1 MLADPTPSPL
11 ARHWR
16 QRDLQVLW
24 HPCTQM
30 REHPHTLPLVPIAR
44 GEGAWLIDHDGN
56 RYLDAVSSWWTNLF
70 GHAEPRIGG
79 AIAAQAT
86 QLEQVMLAG
95 FGHEPAITLAERLLA
110 LAPRQPGREPLAKVF
125 YADNGSAGVEVAL
138 KMAFQY
144 FQNRGEPRRTRFIA
158 LENGYHGETL
168 GALALGDIPL
178 YRRVYAPLLAEG
190 LFAPSPDAYLAE
202 PGQSAADRAR
212 QAADGLATL
221 FDQHPEMGFVAAS
234 CRYIDADDHVIGPG
248 APQPPKHHR
257 AGDEALTVLLTTGFP
272 HVSSI
277 VMRRACYEALGKF
290 DERIWHGPDVE
301 MDARLAS
308 KYDFYHFGAVH
319 TSSRR
324 HGANMGSLEY
334 LRRDFLEVDMLKRR
348 LAWGYLTEA
357 GRQQLGVNDL
367 ESFIASTEGQ
377 VALSGVINSVAY
389 GRGDLGR
396 FYLREA
402 LRYDPACWRRPIF
415 WKALALAAA
424 PGLGQRIMQRRMSIH
439 AEDMHA
445 AAIVKD
451 SLDQI
456 A

>member
-1 MLADPTPSPL
+1 MPHISVTIPVYNRAHLVGRTIDSVLSQDFEDWDLLVVDDGSTDDTVEVVQEYCRRDRRVHLEVNPKNLGLTRNWNRCLDLAAGPL
-11 ARHWR
+11 V
-16 QRDLQVLW
+16 QVL
-24 HPCTQM
+24 
-30 REHPHTLPLVPIAR
+30 LSDD
-44 GEGAWLIDHDGN
+44 LIDPD
-56 RYLDAVSSWWTNLF
+56 YLGIVS
-70 GHAEPRIGG
+70 R
-79 AIAAQAT
+79 
-86 QLEQVMLAG
+86 
-95 FGHEPAITLAERLLA
+95 
-110 LAPRQPGREPLAKVF
+110 
-125 YADNGSAGVEVAL
+125 
-138 KMAFQY
+138 
-144 FQNRGEPRRTRFIA
+144 
-158 LENGYHGETL
+158 
-168 GALALGDIPL
+168 
-178 YRRVYAPLLAEG
+178 
-190 LFAPSPDAYLAE
+190 
-202 PGQSAADRAR
+202 
-212 QAADGLATL
+212 L

-234 CRYIDADDHVIGPG
+234 CRYIDADDRVISPG

-319 TSSRR
+319 TSFRR
-324 HGANMGSLEY
+324 HGTNMGSLEY
-334 LRRDFLEVDMLKRR
+334 LRRDFLEVDKLKRR

-402 LRYDPACWRRPIF
+402 LRYDPACWRRSIF

-451 SLDQI
+451 SLDRI